1 MVMLFLMIVFFS
13 IPLQARRQAYMDTL
27 KEEQNQKLQKM
38 KEEQHHQVFKDHI
51 SIWLWYWIMLKSL
64 RTEIFI
70 YMKILKAK
78 QNTTGVKNGEM

>member
-1 MVMLFLMIVFFS
+1 
-13 IPLQARRQAYMDTL
+13 
-27 KEEQNQKLQKM
+27 M
-38 KEEQHHQVFKDHI
+38 KEEQHQQVFKDHI

-78 QNTTGVKNGEM
+78 QNTTGVKNGDEYVLRVWWYDGGFVLTTYWLLLLT